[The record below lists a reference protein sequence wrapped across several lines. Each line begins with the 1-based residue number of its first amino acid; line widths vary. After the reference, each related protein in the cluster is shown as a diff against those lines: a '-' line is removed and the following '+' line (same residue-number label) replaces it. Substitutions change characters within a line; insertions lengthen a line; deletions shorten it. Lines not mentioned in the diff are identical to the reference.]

1 MSNEIIVTDATFEQ
15 EVLKADQPVLVDF
28 WASWCGPCML
38 LGPVIEE
45 VANDFAGKAKVCKL
59 NTDENEQTA
68 AQYRINAIPALLFFK
83 GGQLVDQSIGVVSKK
98 AIAEKL
104 NKLL

>member
-1 MSNEIIVTDATFEQ
+1 MSNEINVTDANFEQ
-15 EVLKADQPVLVDF
+15 EVLKADKPVLVDF
-28 WASWCGPCML
+28 WASWCGPCMM
-38 LGPVIEE
+38 LGPVVEE
-45 VANDFAGKAKVCKL
+45 VAADFAGKAKVCKL

-104 NKLL
+104 SKLL